1 MRRTL
6 LVAAV
11 LAVLLAVAG
20 AERAEACG
28 GWFGGSVALA
38 YPPCAPAYAPPAY
51 YGYPPVYAYPPAYAY
66 GPWPPP
72 IYPQVYGGP
81 AYWYYRSLRRDDWYY
96 RPRIQ
101 GYTLR

>member
-1 MRRTL
+1 MRRIL
-6 LVAAV
+6 LATAV
-11 LAVLLAVAG
+11 LAALLALGG

-28 GWFGGSVALA
+28 AWIGPGVAWA
-38 YPPCAPAYAPPAY
+38 YPPCIPAYAPPPVY
-51 YGYPPVYAYPPAYAY
+51 YGYPPAY
-66 GPWPPP
+66 GYAPWSAPPVAYQP
-72 IYPQVYGGP
+72 FYGGP